1 MESGQAIGIFD
12 SGVGGLSVWREV
24 AHLLPGAPLL
34 YLADQRHMPY
44 GARPFDEIRCYA
56 EEITRF
62 LLDQGA
68 GLIVIAC
75 NTISAVALHHL
86 RAQFPATPFVGMEP
100 ALKPAVERT
109 HSGVVGV
116 IATPVTIEGPL
127 MARLVTQYANGVQV
141 CAQACPGLAEAV
153 EAGQLESAATRQLL
167 QEFLQP
173 MLAQGIDQ
181 LALGCTHYP
190 FLRPLIEE
198 VVGPAVA
205 VIDPAAAVARQ
216 TARLFTPP
224 QATHLPAHRFYTSG
238 DVGTFEQ
245 VLARLLS
252 AKTVEMAQ
260 IGGVTWRAG
269 RLGLE

>member
-24 AHLLPGAPLL
+24 AHLLPAAPLH

-44 GARPFDEIRCYA
+44 GTRPFDEIRHFA

-62 LLDQGA
+62 LLGQGA
-68 GLIVIAC
+68 RLIVIAC

-86 RAQFPATPFVGMEP
+86 RAQFPATSFVGMEP

-109 HSGVVGV
+109 RSGVVGV

-127 MARLVTQYANGVQV
+127 MASLMARYGDGVRV
-141 CAQACPGLAEAV
+141 FGQACPGLAEAV
-153 EAGQLESAATRQLL
+153 EAGQLENVGTRQLL
-167 QEFLQP
+167 QGFLQP

-190 FLRPLIEE
+190 FLRPLIEQ

-216 TARLFTPP
+216 TARLFASP
-224 QATHLPAHRFYTSG
+224 QATQLPAHRFYTSG
-238 DVGTFEQ
+238 DIDAFGP
-245 VLARLLS
+245 VLARLLP
-252 AKTVEMAQ
+252 AETVEMAQ